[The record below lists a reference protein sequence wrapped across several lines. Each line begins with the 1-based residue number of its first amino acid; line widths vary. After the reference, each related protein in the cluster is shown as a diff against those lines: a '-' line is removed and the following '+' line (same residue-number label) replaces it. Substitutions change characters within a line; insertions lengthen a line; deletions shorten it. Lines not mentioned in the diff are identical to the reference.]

1 MTQRSQRTRRAKK
14 KPVRAIRRQHAT
26 QRKLRPRQAIVKA
39 RAPITVSEAVEK
51 CLIVGDL
58 SPLTV
63 DQRLEYY
70 RALCKSLGLNP
81 LTRPFEYIVFTNRD
95 DEDIP
100 EFQNQ
105 QQPQGKMV
113 LYARADC
120 CAQLRKIHKVGIR
133 PRARRYRDGDFYNVE
148 VDLFTLDGRTDTAI
162 GIVPLRKWKR
172 LSNQRTLVELTGREL
187 ANAMMK
193 AETKAKRRGTLSI
206 CGLHMLEESE
216 LDGLLGYGTVTPGGR
231 RMINVTPGAVD
242 TLEDGADL
250 YERAVDLARL
260 DKDSQ
265 LPFKQLIAFYEKKLR
280 AEALL
285 PVRERNDRLGQEEQ
299 ARLQRTASPPAEP
312 ARAPSPAP
320 ARPPAPRPAPPPAY
334 ERAMTWFWNETDQAA
349 LIEGNDGI
357 KSELKQLLGKYV
369 RPPKFQIVVNGDELE
384 ALKYEM
390 KERGVEFKRR
400 YPKV

>member
-1 MTQRSQRTRRAKK
+1 MDIYDLIHKLGGPRGI
-14 KPVRAIRRQHAT
+14 IRQCEFFLYTDKDR
-26 QRKLRPRQAIVKA
+26 
-39 RAPITVSEAVEK
+39 EAVEK